1 MVCLYVALKA
11 LPLPVVHREVIHL
24 AMILKESGYV
34 AGVDH
39 VSKTKVRG
47 VLAILKQADMV
58 LKSGVLTGDAVLL
71 QVDPQIHNFD
81 LFRDRHDQFL
91 HRYMTE
97 NMTQLPEEMKAEILW
112 MIDFETRQK
121 RLETLDVLVRQL
133 EPIAANEIGKMR
145 DSKYHNYMGHM
156 DDGFY

>member
-1 MVCLYVALKA
+1 LYVVLRA

-24 AMILKESGYV
+24 AMILKESGFV
-34 AGVDH
+34 PGVDH

-71 QVDPQIHNFD
+71 QIDPQIANFD
-81 LFRDRHDQFL
+81 IFRDRHDQFL
-91 HRYMTE
+91 HRYMNE
-97 NMTQLPEEMKAEILW
+97 NMKQLPEEMKAEILW

-121 RLETLDVLVRQL
+121 RLENLDMLIRQL

-145 DSKYHNYMGHM
+145 DSKYRSYIGNVN
-156 DDGFY
+156 DDYY

>member
-1 MVCLYVALKA
+1 M
-11 LPLPVVHREVIHL
+11 PVVHREVIHL
-24 AMILKESGYV
+24 AMILKESGFV
-34 AGVDH
+34 PGVDH

-71 QVDPQIHNFD
+71 QIDPQITNFD
-81 LFRDRHDQFL
+81 IFRDLHDQFL
-91 HRYMTE
+91 HRYMSE

-112 MIDFETRQK
+112 MIDFDTRQK
-121 RLETLDVLVRQL
+121 RLDNLDLLIRQL
-133 EPIAANEIGKMR
+133 EPIAASEIGKLR
-145 DSKYHNYMGHM
+145 DSKYRNYIGHM